1 MENTR
6 SSNTKDMMYC
16 ITLKKPMVLEEG
28 YCKIPE
34 PKIGEVLI
42 KVRRVGLCGSD
53 ATIYYGKHPYVSYPL
68 IMGHE
73 FSGEIAALGDGVANL
88 KIGQRVAVIPHLVCG
103 KCEACKNQ
111 VFNFC
116 EELRCTGAEVDGG
129 HCQFKAMPSVMA
141 IPIPDNLSLDDAA
154 MIEPA
159 SVALHAAKR
168 GEINKGDS
176 VLIIGAGPI
185 GLFAMQSV
193 RVLGASRIF
202 VADIDEKRLELA
214 NSLGAD
220 GVINPLKEKIT
231 DSIVR
236 LAGSTKAVDV
246 FFDCVGQKGEILEEI
261 ILMAKRGSRIVMVGV
276 LQMNYNIP
284 HLPDFV
290 QHELRLSG
298 TTMYTP
304 ADYREMIGYLS
315 DGSITARGMITHHFP
330 ITDVI
335 KVFKEFVE
343 DKKEYFFKIMF
354 TLD

>member
-1 MENTR
+1 MGNTGPD
-6 SSNTKDMMYC
+6 NINNMYC
-16 ITLKKPMVLEEG
+16 ITLKKPGILEEG
-28 YCKIPE
+28 FCKIPE
-34 PKIGEVLI
+34 PKKGEVLI

-73 FSGEIAALGDGVANL
+73 FSGEIAALGEGVDNL
-88 KIGQRVAVIPHLVCG
+88 KTGQRVAVIPHLVCG
-103 KCEACKNQ
+103 KCDACRNEI
-111 VFNFC
+111 FNFC
-116 EELRCTGAEVDGG
+116 EELRCTGAEADGA
-129 HCQFKAMPSVMA
+129 HCQFKVMPSVMA

-168 GEINKGDS
+168 GEIKKGDT
-176 VLIIGAGPI
+176 VLIVGAGPI
-185 GLFAMQSV
+185 GLFALQSV
-193 RVLGASRIF
+193 RVLGASRVFI
-202 VADIDEKRLELA
+202 ADIDEKRLELA
-214 NSLGAD
+214 KALGAD
-220 GVINPLKEKIT
+220 GVINPEKEKI
-231 DSIVR
+231 SEAISR
-236 LAGSTKAVDV
+236 LAGSIKAVDV

-261 ILMAKRGSRIVMVGV
+261 ILMAKRGSRIVIVGV

-304 ADYREMIGYLS
+304 VDYREMIGYLS
-315 DGSITARGMITHHFP
+315 SGRITTRGMITHHFP
-330 ITDVI
+330 INDVI
-335 KVFKEFVE
+335 KVFKDFVE
-343 DKKEYFFKIMF
+343 NRKEYYFKIIF